1 MTLGAVAA
9 RSWDVVSQRAW
20 SLGRGMTAPSGRG
33 SDGLLPPPSDWYGS
47 PSGNYVWGPET
58 AKRIP
63 AVGRCLGLYGGL
75 VKQMKMRAYRAEKML
90 PQQPLL
96 LTAPD
101 PTRGGPWFVQV
112 SVEDYLLSGNAI
124 SYVTARGA
132 DGWPLA
138 CVWFPAPAVSVM
150 WTPPDFNDVDYFYL
164 GAKLRRED
172 VIHVRR
178 GADRYYPVR
187 GVGVVED
194 GLATLNRVAMEE
206 EYELGALSA
215 GAVPSVA
222 IIAPGT
228 LTSEVAADAKTSWM
242 QTFSGPIREPVILPN
257 GTIVQPLAWS
267 PSDAQLTEARH
278 MSIIDIANMFN
289 LDSYW
294 LSGPATGLTYKNPSQ
309 QYQQILRTS
318 LEPVLAD
325 FEAIWSNAW
334 LPRGTTISFGRE
346 QLLRED
352 LATTAAAAVALV
364 GAGIWSKPEARD
376 ALDMPDPNNV
386 PTPPKPPP
394 APTMPPPQSAVPPA
408 PADSTEEPAP

>member
-1 MTLGAVAA
+1 MIPPT
-9 RSWDVVSQRAW
+9 R
-20 SLGRGMTAPSGRG
+20 GRDGGLIPPPDWYGAPSGA
-33 SDGLLPPPSDWYGS
+33 YI
-47 PSGNYVWGPET
+47 WGPET

-63 AVGRCLGLYGGL
+63 AVARCLGIYGGL
-75 VKQMKMRAYRAEKML
+75 VKQMKMRAYRGGTAL
-90 PQQPLL
+90 AQPPLL
-96 LTAPD
+96 DAPD

-124 SYVTARGA
+124 SYVTSKGA
-132 DGWPLA
+132 DGWPLSV
-138 CVWFPAPAVSVM
+138 VWLPAPAVSIM
-150 WTPPDFNDVDYFYL
+150 WTPPDFNAVEYFYN
-164 GAKLRRED
+164 GAKLRTED

-194 GLATLNRVAMEE
+194 SLATLNRVAAEE

-228 LTSEVAADAKTSWM
+228 LTAEVAKDAKQSWSD
-242 QTFSGPIREPVILPN
+242 TFAGPIREPVILPN
-257 GTIVQPLAWS
+257 GTVVQPLAWS

-278 MSIIDIANMFN
+278 MSLIDIASAFN
-289 LDSYW
+289 LDAYW

-309 QYQQILRTS
+309 QYQQVLRTS

-325 FEAIWSNAW
+325 FEAIWSKAW
-334 LPRGTTISFGRE
+334 LPRGTSVQFGRE

-352 LATTAAAAVALV
+352 LATTATAAVALV

-376 ALDMPDPNNV
+376 VLDMPDPNNV
-386 PTPPKPPP
+386 PKPPKPPP
-394 APTMPPPQSAVPPA
+394 VAAPPPGADVSQKPGEIMA
-408 PADSTEEPAP
+408 PAGGPDLTVEGK